1 MKIRLTTI
9 LFLCNVKSAIEFHLT
24 IQISIKFVHESSLD
38 DNCVEM
44 EDIKPT
50 VLANHTCVTEPYSVY
65 SEKRNERREKHY
77 GHTTCLHSLNTQTS
91 STNPQLNAYNTSENK
106 SEKRL
111 GMYVLMEKRC
121 CIRFQL

>member
-1 MKIRLTTI
+1 MKTRLTTI
-9 LFLCNVKSAIEFHLT
+9 LILRNVKSAIEFHLT
-24 IQISIKFVHESSLD
+24 NQISIKFLHESSLD

-91 STNPQLNAYNTSENK
+91 STNPQLNVNTVIQAKTKVRSA
-106 SEKRL
+106 
-111 GMYVLMEKRC
+111 
-121 CIRFQL
+121 